1 MVWSLLCLKSDIT
14 CRSIGC
20 AKFLSMGLYQIG
32 MARYNMMYDTIN
44 SIIAADPNADLSELF
59 ISQST
64 GVDILQTRNRAYL
77 LAHLTGW
84 VPHTC

>member
-1 MVWSLLCLKSDIT
+1 
-14 CRSIGC
+14 
-20 AKFLSMGLYQIG
+20 MGLYQIG

-64 GVDILQTRNRAYL
+64 GVDILQTRNSVYL